1 MTSPITADST
11 LLSLLRH
18 AAGHRPSSPALL
30 APGRPVLDHAGCLDQ
45 CEAVG
50 RTLAACGLG
59 PRSRVALVL
68 PNGPEMAT
76 AFLGVAAHAACAPL
90 NPAYQAA
97 ELRFYLE
104 DTRAEAVVVMR
115 GERGPIRDVAGALG
129 LALLEVDADADAPA
143 GRFDLRAASRSAAD
157 APRPPSPDD
166 VALILHTSGTT
177 ARPKIVPLSQ
187 RNLAASARNIAQWLA
202 LQPADRCLNV
212 MPLFHI
218 HGLVAA
224 LLASM
229 AAGASVVC
237 TPGFDERRFFEWV
250 AAFEPSWYTAV
261 PTIHQSVLAQGARY
275 RELAPRHRFRFVRSS
290 SAALPPAVFAAL
302 EQLTGAPVVEAY
314 GMTEASHQ
322 MASHPLHGPRKPG
335 SVGLPAGVEIALM
348 DAAGTV
354 LPHGATGEIVIRGPG
369 VTAGYERHDEA
380 NAKAFHDG
388 WFRTGDQGRFDDDGY
403 LYIAGRLKEIVNR
416 GGEKVSPREVDEAL
430 LEHPDVAQ
438 PVAFAAPHPTL
449 GEDLVAAV
457 VLRPGAT
464 ADEPALRRFLFGRLA
479 DFKVPSAIAFVDAI
493 PKGATGK
500 VQRTSL
506 HDKLADHLRRAYVE
520 PRDALERSVASI
532 FEEVLAADRVGA
544 DHNFFALGGDSL
556 KATRVIARVRAL
568 HGVELPVA
576 RVFSH
581 PTVATLAEA
590 VRAAIDTAAAEA
602 GALASEIDALSD
614 EDVARLLAEE
624 EAAARRADR

>member
-1 MTSPITADST
+1 MTSPTAEST
-11 LLSLLRH
+11 LLSLLH
-18 AAGHRPSSPALL
+18 TAAGRAPSSPALL
-30 APGRPVLDHAGCLDQ
+30 APGRPMLDHAGCLEQ
-45 CEAVG
+45 CRLLG
-50 RTLAACGLG
+50 RALAARGLG
-59 PRSRVALVL
+59 PRSRVAIVL

-90 NPAYQAA
+90 NPAYTAS

-104 DTRAEAVVVMR
+104 DTRAEAVVVR
-115 GERGPIRDVAGALG
+115 HGEDGPIRDVARELG
-129 LALLEVDADADAPA
+129 LALLEVESDPAAPA
-143 GRFDLRAASRSAAD
+143 GRFELRTSAPPVTSG
-157 APRPPSPDD
+157 PRLPSPDD

-187 RNLAASARNIAQWLA
+187 RNLAASASNIARWLA
-202 LQPADRCLNV
+202 LQPSDRCLNV

-275 RELAPRHRFRFVRSS
+275 RELAPQHRFRLVRSS

-322 MASHPLHGPRKPG
+322 MASNPLHGPRKPG
-335 SVGLPAGVEIALM
+335 SVGVPAGVEIALM

-354 LPHGATGEIVIRGPG
+354 LPPGATGEIVIRGPG
-369 VTAGYERHDEA
+369 VTAGYERNDEA

-403 LYIAGRLKEIVNR
+403 LFIAGRLKEIVNR

-438 PVAFAAPHPTL
+438 AAAFAAPHPTL

-457 VLRPGAT
+457 VLRPGA
-464 ADEPALRRFLFGRLA
+464 AVDEPALRRFLFDRLA
-479 DFKVPSAIAFVDAI
+479 DFKVPSAIAFVEAI

-506 HDKLADHLRRAYVE
+506 YEKLAPQLQRAYVP
-520 PRDALERSVASI
+520 PRDALEQSLAAVFA
-532 FEEVLAADRVGA
+532 EVLGGERVGA
-544 DHNFFALGGDSL
+544 DDNFFALGGDSL
-556 KATRVIARVRAL
+556 KAARVIARVRAL

-581 PTVATLAEA
+581 PTVATLVVA
-590 VRAAIDTAAAEA
+590 VRAAIESSESEA
-602 GALASEIDALSD
+602 GAIASEIDALSD
-614 EDVARLLAEE
+614 EDVSRLLAEA
-624 EAAARRADR
+624 EAAARTTGR